1 MSLYLPVLMRIV
13 DRDELTV
20 HHTSMTPASG
30 RLAHDLSPRL
40 LRSLMRLPLWLYR
53 AHLGW
58 LLGQRFLRLT
68 HTGRRTGVPRQ
79 TVLEVVAHDRPSDSY
94 VVVSGLGERAQW
106 FRNVQETPDVVI
118 AVGRRELPARAVRL
132 DAADAA
138 PIMRDYLRR
147 HPLAFRLL
155 ARLFL
160 GWHVSSTAADARR
173 LAQRFPLVAL
183 RPRCQSEPSAAME
196 R

>member
-1 MSLYLPVLMRIV
+1 MIATTNAVTRKES
-13 DRDELTV
+13 DR
-20 HHTSMTPASG
+20 MPALSG
-30 RLAHDLSPRL
+30 RATVGRGAAHGAPHGLGQRL
-40 LRSLMRLPLWLYR
+40 LRPLMRLPLWLYR

-68 HTGRRTGVPRQ
+68 HTGRRTGMPRQ
-79 TVLEVVAHDRPSDSY
+79 TVLEVVAHDRLADTY

-106 FRNVQETPDVVI
+106 FRNIQKTPDVMI
-118 AVGRRELPARAVRL
+118 AVGQRELPARAVRL
-132 DAADAA
+132 DAEDAA

-155 ARLFL
+155 ARLLL
-160 GWHVSSTAADARR
+160 GWHASSTVVDARR

-183 RPRCQSEPSAAME
+183 RHANNTGRP
-196 R
+196 

>member
-1 MSLYLPVLMRIV
+1 MSPYLLLLSQMV
-13 DRDELTV
+13 DRDGQAV
-20 HHTSMTPASG
+20 QYISMTPVSS
-30 RLAHDLSPRL
+30 RVAHDVGRRL

-68 HTGRRTGVPRQ
+68 HTGRRTGVTHQ
-79 TVLEVVAHDRPSDSY
+79 TVLEVVAHDRPADTY
-94 VVVSGLGERAQW
+94 IVVSGLGERAQW
-106 FRNVQETPDVVI
+106 FRNIRQTPDVVI

-132 DAADAA
+132 DAEDAA

-155 ARLFL
+155 ARLLL
-160 GWHVSSTAADARR
+160 GWHASSTAVDARR
-173 LAQRFPLVAL
+173 LGQQFPLVAL
-183 RPRCQSEPSAAME
+183 RPR